1 MLIFSSKV
9 QSVFNFHRASEGVV
23 LANGHRGYSSKY
35 PENTLLAFEGARL
48 AGMSS
53 IELDVHMTRDEK
65 MVVTHDFRIDR
76 VSDGSGYVA
85 NMTLDELSTYNFGV
99 SMLPEGVNAAIPVLD
114 DIFDWAIRHDTGL
127 VVEIK
132 QRCRLDRFIEKFTEL
147 VSTRTGIVGRMQLL
161 GFNHVLLNQVKDR
174 VPGLKIQTV
183 SLERY
188 KNQLEAILGSS
199 ADCVCLEYE
208 HTHIDDLKA
217 YKQAGLGVRLYLP
230 PGKLGLGTLEYFRF
244 KFGHDV
250 RSEIL
255 SWMKEGLIDMISH
268 DDVLYVKRL
277 IDDAGLKCA

>member
-1 MLIFSSKV
+1 MLN
-9 QSVFNFHRASEGVV
+9 VFNFHQASKGVV

-35 PENTLLAFEGARL
+35 PENTFLAFEGARL

-53 IELDVHMTRDEK
+53 IELDVHMTKDEK
-65 MVVTHDFRIDR
+65 MVVIHDYRIDR

-85 NMTLDELSTYNFGV
+85 NMTLDELRTYGFGA
-99 SMLPEGVNAAIPVLD
+99 SASSREGKAAIPLLD
-114 DIFDWAIRHDTGL
+114 DIFDWAIRHDMGL
-127 VVEIK
+127 VVELK
-132 QRCRLDRFIEKFTEL
+132 QRCRLDRFIERFTQL
-147 VSTRTGIVGRMQLL
+147 VNTKTGIIERMQLL
-161 GFNHVLLNQVKDR
+161 GFNHVLLNQVRDR

-188 KNQLEAILGSS
+188 KNQLEAILGSG

-217 YKQAGLGVRLYLP
+217 YKQAGLGVRLYLT
-230 PGKLGLGTLEYFRF
+230 PGKFGLDTLEYYRF

-255 SWMKEGLIDMISH
+255 FWMKEGLIDMVSH

-277 IDDAGLKCA
+277 IIDAGLKCA